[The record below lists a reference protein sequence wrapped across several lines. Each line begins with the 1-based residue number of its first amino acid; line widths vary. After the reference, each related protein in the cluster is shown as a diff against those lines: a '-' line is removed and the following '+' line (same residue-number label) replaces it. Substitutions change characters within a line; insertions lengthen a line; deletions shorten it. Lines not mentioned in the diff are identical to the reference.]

1 MSIVYIRGFP
11 KTYTREDIRR
21 LVIMFN
27 PSRKIKI
34 GNKDDQSFATVKF
47 SDSNKANEAIG
58 LLHDREIEDNK
69 LYATLCEKKDDRYK
83 KWRQHK
89 YYNTIY
95 MRDFP
100 NEMSKEK
107 VQEIF
112 GKYGDIHKITFTG
125 KACFITFDDD
135 KCRDLALKGTK
146 FLKIGDKRVYVNGL
160 LDKYNLNHYITKKK
174 ARKFKEIAN
183 QTEV

>member
-11 KTYTREDIRR
+11 KTYKREDIRH

-27 PSRKIKI
+27 PSSKIKI
-34 GNKDDQSFATVKF
+34 VNKDDQSFATLKFHDHKIANQVVK
-47 SDSNKANEAIG
+47 
-58 LLHDREIEDNK
+58 LLHNKIIEGNK
-69 LYATLCEKKDDRYK
+69 LYVKICEKKDDHQR

-89 YYNTIY
+89 YNNTIY

-100 NEMSKEK
+100 NEMTEEK

-160 LDKYNLNHYITKKK
+160 LDKYNLNQYITKRKAKSFKDIVHLKK
-174 ARKFKEIAN
+174 
-183 QTEV
+183 